1 MAPGLTSTLHEVRS
15 GTSIRC
21 KILDASEY
29 CSKGVCAPYWPRS
42 SSGAALRLRS
52 GTLGRSRFGQL
63 ERRPPC
69 RVARTPEH
77 DLSIPA
83 NLGTYVTSIPSPQP
97 GVSGTIAGSV
107 LPLRRAEELIA
118 TLPGVLSVRIV
129 PNDSGAIDEIHVLTT
144 DAVPPKATV
153 RNIESALIAQLGLR
167 VNHRKIS
174 IATTLDAP
182 RAAELPRGP
191 ESAPT
196 VAGSAS
202 VERELV
208 ERVSARQPDAT
219 FPAPASVSSLASGRS
234 SGGTSTSLKGGTPSA
249 EGRRLLIFEDV
260 EVRRSRAKGVLCRVT
275 LQRDGVHFV
284 GEAEGQETERS
295 RTELAARATIQAIS
309 QAVTSPSGG
318 ERALS
323 LEGAKRI
330 EAFDREFVFVSVT
343 ARLGRELVV
352 LTGSCEVRESAETSS
367 VLAILDATNRWV
379 HLER

>member
-1 MAPGLTSTLHEVRS
+1 M
-15 GTSIRC
+15 
-21 KILDASEY
+21 
-29 CSKGVCAPYWPRS
+29 
-42 SSGAALRLRS
+42 
-52 GTLGRSRFGQL
+52 
-63 ERRPPC
+63 
-69 RVARTPEH
+69 ARTLEH
-77 DLSIPA
+77 ALSIPA

-182 RAAELPRGP
+182 RAADLPRTA
-191 ESAPT
+191 EAAT
-196 VAGSAS
+196 A
-202 VERELV
+202 EREV
-208 ERVSARQPDAT
+208 VADRVSARQPELSAISGT
-219 FPAPASVSSLASGRS
+219 PLASFG
-234 SGGTSTSLKGGTPSA
+234 SGSSTSLKGGGTAS
-249 EGRRLLIFEDV
+249 EGRRVLIFEDV

-275 LQRDGVHFV
+275 LQRDGSHFV

-295 RTELAARATIQAIS
+295 RMELAARATIAAIA
-309 QAVTSPSGG
+309 QAVNTSSSG

-330 EAFDREFVFVSVT
+330 DAFDREFVFVSVT

-352 LTGSCEVRESAETSS
+352 LTGSCEVRESAETSA

>member
-1 MAPGLTSTLHEVRS
+1 
-15 GTSIRC
+15 
-21 KILDASEY
+21 
-29 CSKGVCAPYWPRS
+29 
-42 SSGAALRLRS
+42 
-52 GTLGRSRFGQL
+52 
-63 ERRPPC
+63 
-69 RVARTPEH
+69 
-77 DLSIPA
+77 
-83 NLGTYVTSIPSPQP
+83 VTSIPSPP
-97 GVSGTIAGSV
+97 PAVSGTIAGSV

-129 PNDSGAIDEIHVLTT
+129 PNDSGTIDEIHVLTT

-182 RAAELPRGP
+182 RATDVPRP
-191 ESAPT
+191 VESASGPS
-196 VAGSAS
+196 AG
-202 VERELV
+202 ERDVV
-208 ERVSARQPDAT
+208 ERVSARQPEAV
-219 FPAPASVSSLASGRS
+219 FPSPASSASSSLRGACA
-234 SGGTSTSLKGGTPSA
+234 GGATSTNDVSTAA

-260 EVRRSRAKGVLCRVT
+260 EVRRSRVKGVLCRVT
-275 LQRDGVHFV
+275 LQRDGSHFI

-295 RTELAARATIQAIS
+295 RMELAARATIQAIS
-309 QAVTSPSGG
+309 QAVTTPSGG

-343 ARLGRELVV
+343 ARLSRELVV
-352 LTGSCEVRESAETSS
+352 LTGSCEVRDSAETSA

-379 HLER
+379 HLQR